1 MQNAD
6 FFLST
11 PCMFHFHSFIFILTQ
26 LPMKFYPDLLHP
38 HSISH
43 IPTLTLTAPE
53 GVNISPP
60 PPSPPRH
67 FFDCCILTG
76 RVSKLILYDCSSN
89 FILNIL
95 SVEFFWSVE
104 WFAHAG
110 LFVSDRH
117 WLSLIIELSV
127 HCYTALVLEIGCKFG
142 YLIAT

>member
-53 GVNISPP
+53 RVHIAPP
-60 PPSPPRH
+60 PCH
-67 FFDCCILTG
+67 FLDCCILTG
-76 RVSKLILYDCSSN
+76 RVLKLILNDFSPN
-89 FILNIL
+89 FILNMWT
-95 SVEFFWSVE
+95 VTFFWSIE
-104 WFAHAG
+104 WFSHTG
-110 LFVSDRH
+110 LLVSDRQ
-117 WLSLIIELSV
+117 WLSLIMELSV
-127 HCYTALVLEIGCKFG
+127 HCYIALVLEIGCKFG